1 MRCLRRLLLVPRLLH
16 RPGQPL
22 DRARPHFFRQSCDAL
37 TPPSALRSRAD
48 ANPIFLFIYNYLY
61 QADGLQAAVAIWHM
75 SGIMAGISGVGRG
88 YTRMTEV
95 C

>member
-1 MRCLRRLLLVPRLLH
+1 VDTLSL
-16 RPGQPL
+16 
-22 DRARPHFFRQSCDAL
+22 
-37 TPPSALRSRAD
+37 PSALRPRAD

-88 YTRMTEV
+88 YTRMTKV